1 MLSLQFSAQ
10 DLARTRFG
18 HSPLWEVVTSIEAL
32 KDPGGKPLHL
42 GWARD
47 TRAALPAVDL
57 SLLFALVPIPTYYVP
72 SFLTPVPQTESP
84 SLDDELAAL
93 AVTPPETVRADL
105 ELLTGPLPTPL
116 AALHRDP
123 ADGLARLADQIR
135 AYWEVAIRPH
145 WSRIQRLVEGEVL
158 YRARSMAHGGAAELF
173 EALHPQVSWSDD
185 TLRVRHRFYEATR
198 TLDGGRGLVLVPTV
212 FVWPGVFSQSTPPRQ
227 PGLVY
232 PPRGIAT
239 LWESP
244 RDRAPDA
251 LAALLGRS
259 RATLLTELGSPAST
273 TELAARTGMP
283 APTVSHHLTTLRA
296 AGLAVSHR
304 TGRTVLYLRTPLGE
318 ALLGASPTP

>member
-1 MLSLQFSAQ
+1 MLTLQFSAQ

-18 HSPLWEVVTSIEAL
+18 HSPLWEVVTSVEAL

-57 SLLFALVPIPTYYVP
+57 SLLFALVPIPTSYVP
-72 SFLTPVPQTESP
+72 SFLTPVPETESP
-84 SLDDELAAL
+84 SLEDELATMTA
-93 AVTPPETVRADL
+93 TPAETVRADL
-105 ELLTGPLPTPL
+105 DLCTGPLPAPV
-116 AALHRDP
+116 AALHRAP
-123 ADGLARLADQIR
+123 ADGLVRLADQIR

-158 YRARSMAHGGAAELF
+158 YRARSIARGGAAELF
-173 EALHPQVSWSDD
+173 EALHPQVHWSDD
-185 TLRVRHRFYEATR
+185 TLRVRHRSYEATR
-198 TLDGGRGLVLVPTV
+198 TLDGGRGLVLVPSV

-239 LWESP
+239 LWEHTP
-244 RDRAPDA
+244 DRTPDA
-251 LAALLGRS
+251 LAAVLGRS
-259 RATLLTELGSPAST
+259 RARLLTELGSPAST
-273 TELAARTGMP
+273 TEVAARTGMP

-296 AGLAVSHR
+296 AGLATSHR
-304 TGRTVLYLRTPLGE
+304 TGRTVLYLRTPLAE
-318 ALLGASPTP
+318 ALLNGSLS